1 MQYSLNLKNKTG
13 MGGQEIKEKIPFEH
27 SRSEDQIIHSFE
39 HVEIQTKMISRKRCL
54 LAYGGC

>member
-13 MGGQEIKEKIPFEH
+13 MGGQERKKIPFEH